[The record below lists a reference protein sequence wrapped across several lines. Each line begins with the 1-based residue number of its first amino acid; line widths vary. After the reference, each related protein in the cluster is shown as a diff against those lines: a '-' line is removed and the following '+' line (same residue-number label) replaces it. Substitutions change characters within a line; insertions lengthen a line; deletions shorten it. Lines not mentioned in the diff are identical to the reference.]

1 MSENCNH
8 DAETFF
14 NFPALSIEFQ
24 DMLCIVFQVS
34 ADGIIAIEGLFFGDA
49 FSIYAV
55 DVFISNFTL
64 WRDALFCN
72 EPFIV
77 ILICLADFLRIFFH
91 RFDGPFNLGVADGS
105 LIVLVLHAGQSTE
118 CFRTGGKAG
127 GKAGS

>member
-1 MSENCNH
+1 MRADAIIAAEVNRAGTEFAFH

-77 ILICLADFLRIFFH
+77 ILIALLIFCGF
-91 RFDGPFNLGVADGS
+91 FS
-105 LIVLVLHAGQSTE
+105 TVLMARSIW
-118 CFRTGGKAG
+118 A
-127 GKAGS
+127 